1 MPKAGLRALSVLFTL
16 FSLLLSSYLLMWLY
30 DGQGFDPVLIA
41 VGEAAIALKDLPADD
56 PWELLF
62 WGLAL
67 VTAFGVTRSEGP
79 GDEDQVLDDAP
90 PPDERSLALGNL
102 EPTLREAAGSQ
113 AVRGSSAGRPN
124 LRSEA
129 PLADPSPR
137 ALDLPTADDPTH
149 VPARVSAR
157 PVDRFVWSGV
167 MSVCGVFWLTLGAQ
181 SADDPETPLY
191 FFPLAVTIA
200 MVGLLSAATGLRM
213 GLVADEQGITL
224 CRPITTSRIL
234 WTDLKGVELEARN
247 TEINVGLHRLVLV
260 TREQP
265 RVPAGFMGRAQD
277 GAPLPELRRTLL
289 AMRQRYLT
297 TAPGTPETAP
307 GVRPA
312 GTGAHARP
320 GSEEP
325 VDRVS
330 LAALVLSVLGVVVAA
345 APLALWGIARGG
357 PGPRRGRDLAMAAL
371 CICALWVIAASALL
385 VGTGLVGGPPA
396 PDQNASLVDAQPVFW
411 SELHPQMCVRA
422 SPMRT
427 GSGPPSSTA
436 VCRTTRRC
444 WPAPPWMTR
453 RRGRAKRRWTP

>member
-1 MPKAGLRALSVLFTL
+1 
-16 FSLLLSSYLLMWLY
+16 
-30 DGQGFDPVLIA
+30 
-41 VGEAAIALKDLPADD
+41 
-56 PWELLF
+56 
-62 WGLAL
+62 
-67 VTAFGVTRSEGP
+67 
-79 GDEDQVLDDAP
+79 
-90 PPDERSLALGNL
+90 
-102 EPTLREAAGSQ
+102 
-113 AVRGSSAGRPN
+113 
-124 LRSEA
+124 
-129 PLADPSPR
+129 
-137 ALDLPTADDPTH
+137 
-149 VPARVSAR
+149 
-157 PVDRFVWSGV
+157 
-167 MSVCGVFWLTLGAQ
+167 
-181 SADDPETPLY
+181 
-191 FFPLAVTIA
+191 
-200 MVGLLSAATGLRM
+200 
-213 GLVADEQGITL
+213 
-224 CRPITTSRIL
+224 
-234 WTDLKGVELEARN
+234 
-247 TEINVGLHRLVLV
+247 
-260 TREQP
+260 
-265 RVPAGFMGRAQD
+265 
-277 GAPLPELRRTLL
+277 
-289 AMRQRYLT
+289 MRQRYLT